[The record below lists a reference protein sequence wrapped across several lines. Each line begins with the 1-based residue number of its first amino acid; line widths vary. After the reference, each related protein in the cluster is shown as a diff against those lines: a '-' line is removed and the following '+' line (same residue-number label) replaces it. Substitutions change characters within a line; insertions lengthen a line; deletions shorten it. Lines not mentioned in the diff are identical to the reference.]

1 MTKISEDMYVAIIE
15 VLQKKIED
23 SDGKTA
29 IDKYSLFCAAR
40 DITGESIRYTDIDKK
55 ELHEIILGFCKEY
68 EYECNVDKSGKY
80 IKYEI
85 LPIFDC
91 IDLTPDSRN
100 RVYIPKYIAESLG
113 YFANEFCTIHKT
125 ENKHGKIKYV
135 ITTNKDK
142 LDEYHLTEVDWSDV
156 IVEKDGGIRFT
167 VDEQITNCVVKDNVA
182 FIS

>member
-23 SDGKTA
+23 STGKTVV
-29 IDKYSLFCAAR
+29 DKYSLFCAAR
-40 DITGESIRYTDIDKK
+40 DITGESIRYNDIDKK
-55 ELHEIILGFCKEY
+55 ELTKVIINFCKEY
-68 EYECNVDKSGKY
+68 DYECNIDRSGKY
-80 IKYEI
+80 IRYEI
-85 LPIFDC
+85 IPVFDS
-91 IDLTPDSRN
+91 IELNPGSRN

-135 ITTNKDK
+135 ITKNKDK

-156 IVEKDGGIRFT
+156 YVERDGGIRFA
-167 VDEQITNCVVKDNVA
+167 VDEPITKCVVKDNMA